1 MPQSWL
7 IALLFDLHRS
17 NRPYQIVGGTLN
29 RKLSRQSRIGRLAFA
44 MLAGASTFA
53 SMGGDCF
60 AQGRSLQ
67 VKIDPADGRY
77 TIAMPGAGSPALR
90 AGAAVEVDGH
100 WLHASDYPRHT
111 VEQSHVKGFL
121 GDATD
126 WQVIYSGSNGSPDL
140 IYHLRAY
147 ANEAFGDI
155 QVTVRN
161 STGRPINISDIRSL
175 EATEGDVLNLGG
187 SPGEDRV
194 LSDSWS
200 EDRPGM
206 TIHDL
211 ADAKHQMHRA
221 VGSQLIYNRNSRESL
236 FIGALTSERFLTV
249 LRLHLANSSSDSP
262 RLANYE
268 VDSTGTTEL
277 QMENSLED
285 SSAEDQVKLSVP
297 VAPGTELS
305 SERVLIG
312 LSTEYHRQLDT
323 YGSLIREIHQARIT
337 APSLMGWWSWTAY
350 YFGLNQGA
358 ALTNARWEAEHLKS
372 LGYNLFH
379 IDEGYQYARGEYTT
393 PNATLFPDG
402 LAPLYYKV
410 NGLGL
415 IPGIWTAPFE
425 VSERSWVHQS
435 HPDWLVKNA
444 KGEPIHAG
452 TVEGK
457 KDQLY
462 VLDTTNPDAQEYLRK
477 TYSTMVNVWG
487 LRYFKL
493 DFMDDSAI
501 EGYYFKPNTTAL
513 QAQRIGLQIIRNA
526 IGPEV
531 LLDKDGSPMLNP
543 VGIVD
548 YGRISQD
555 TGHTFGASKEAATGI
570 AARYYMNRN
579 FFVADPDA
587 FTVSTQTIRDQS
599 WHESSKP
606 ATLDEAR
613 VSISLAAV
621 SGGMFE
627 IGDDLP
633 SLTKDP
639 ERLALIEN
647 PELIHMIQM
656 GKASLPV
663 DLMTYAAEDE
673 QPSMFLLKEDRR
685 QSILT
690 VFNWTDGTK
699 VRSIDLSEVGLPVGG
714 QYIITDVLDASVA
727 PNLKAGRL
735 GLNQP
740 AHSVH
745 VLKIVDSKIPAAHPE
760 VVTDHPSSGKAG
772 EAVAFYARNKG
783 EDPVLSY
790 KWEFGD
796 GVTVEGSEIRHT
808 YTEPGEYAV
817 HLTSTALNGLTS
829 EDRFT
834 MQISGQMPTTF
845 DPANIRRLHPAD

>member
-1 MPQSWL
+1 M
-7 IALLFDLHRS
+7 
-17 NRPYQIVGGTLN
+17 
-29 RKLSRQSRIGRLAFA
+29 GRLAFA
-44 MLAGASTFA
+44 AFAGGTTFVA
-53 SMGGDCF
+53 LGAYCL
-60 AQGRSLQ
+60 AQGRSLHIN
-67 VKIDPADGRY
+67 VDPADGKY
-77 TIAMPGAGSPALR
+77 TIAMPGAKSDALR

-100 WLHASDYPRHT
+100 WLHASDYPRHA
-111 VEQSHVKGFL
+111 VEQSQVQGYL
-121 GDATD
+121 GNATD
-126 WQVIYSGSNGSPDL
+126 WQVTYSGSSEHPDL

-147 ANEAFGDI
+147 TNEPYGDI

-161 STGRPINISDIRSL
+161 TTGKAIHIEGIRSL
-175 EATEGDVLNLGG
+175 EATEGQILNLGG
-187 SPGEDRV
+187 AAADDRV

-206 TIHDL
+206 TIHDF
-211 ADAKHQMHRA
+211 ADAKQRMHRA
-221 VGSQLIYNRNSRESL
+221 VGSQLIYNRSSHESL

-249 LRLHLANSSSDSP
+249 LRLHLANSSGNTTG
-262 RLANYE
+262 LAGYE

-277 QMENSLED
+277 QMENSVED
-285 SSAEDQVKLSVP
+285 SPAEDQVQLNLS
-297 VAPGTELS
+297 VAPGAEIS
-305 SERVLIG
+305 SEQVLFS
-312 LSTEYHRQLDT
+312 LSQDYHQQLDT
-323 YGSLIREIHQARIT
+323 YGSLIRQIHHART
-337 APSLMGWWSWTAY
+337 SAPPLMGWWSWTAY

-358 ALTNARWEAEHLKS
+358 ALTNAEWEAQHLKS

-379 IDEGYQYARGEYTT
+379 IDEGYQFARGEYTT
-393 PNATLFPDG
+393 ANATLFPDG
-402 LAPLYYKV
+402 LAPVYFKV

-415 IPGIWTAPFE
+415 VPGIWTAPFE
-425 VSERSWVHQS
+425 VSERSWVHQN

-452 TVEGK
+452 TVEDK
-457 KDQLY
+457 KDQLF
-462 VLDTTNPDAQEYLRK
+462 VLDTTNPGAQAYLRK

-487 LRYFKL
+487 IRYFKL

-501 EGYYFKPNTTAL
+501 EGYYFNPGTTAL
-513 QAQRIGLQIIRNA
+513 EAQRIGLQIIRESV
-526 IGPEV
+526 GEHV

-599 WHESSKP
+599 WHESTKP

-647 PELIHMIQM
+647 PELINMIRL

-663 DLMTYAAEDE
+663 DLMTYAAEDK
-673 QPSMFLLKEDRR
+673 QPSIFFLKEDRR

-690 VFNWTDGTK
+690 VFNWTDAT
-699 VRSIDLSEVGLPVGG
+699 RSHTIDLAAAGLPATGDYV
-714 QYIITDVLDASVA
+714 ITDVLDAKETLS
-727 PNLKAGRL
+727 LKAGML
-735 GLNQP
+735 DLDQP
-740 AHSVH
+740 AHSVR
-745 VLKIVDSKIPAAHPE
+745 VLKIVDSKVPAAHPN
-760 VVTDHPSSGKAG
+760 VTADHPSTGEAG
-772 EAVAFYARNKG
+772 ETLTFSARNKG
-783 EDPVLSY
+783 EEPVLSFR
-790 KWEFGD
+790 WDFGD
-796 GVTVEGSEIRHT
+796 GVTLEGDQVRHT
-808 YTEPGEYAV
+808 YTEPGEYVV
-817 HLTSTALNGLTS
+817 HFKATGLDDLSS
-829 EDRFT
+829 EDQFT
-834 MQISGQMPTTF
+834 VRISGHMPTIF
-845 DPANIRRLHPAD
+845 DPPNIHRLQSTE

>member
-1 MPQSWL
+1 MM
-7 IALLFDLHRS
+7 
-17 NRPYQIVGGTLN
+17 
-29 RKLSRQSRIGRLAFA
+29 GRLAFA
-44 MLAGASTFA
+44 AFAGGTTFA
-53 SMGGDCF
+53 ALGAYCL
-60 AQGRSLQ
+60 AQGRSLDI
-67 VKIDPADGRY
+67 KIDPADGKY
-77 TIAMPGAGSPALR
+77 AIALPGANSDALR

-111 VEQSHVKGFL
+111 VEQSQVQGYL

-126 WQVIYSGSNGSPDL
+126 WKVTYSGSSEHPDL

-147 ANEAFGDI
+147 ANEPYGDI

-161 STGRPINISDIRSL
+161 TTGKPIHIEGIRSL
-175 EATEGDVLNLGG
+175 EATEGQILNLGG
-187 SPGEDRV
+187 AAEDNRV

-211 ADAKHQMHRA
+211 ADAKQQMHRA
-221 VGSQLIYNRNSRESL
+221 VGSQLIYNRSSHESL

-249 LRLHLANSSSDSP
+249 LRLHVANSSGKATA
-262 RLANYE
+262 LAGYE

-277 QMENSLED
+277 QMENSIED
-285 SSAEDQVKLSVP
+285 SPAEDQVKLSLSVE
-297 VAPGTELS
+297 PGAELS
-305 SERVLIG
+305 SEQVLFG
-312 LSTEYHRQLDT
+312 LSKDYHQQLDT
-323 YGSLIREIHQARIT
+323 YGSLIRQIHHART
-337 APSLMGWWSWTAY
+337 SAPPLMGWWSWTAY
-350 YFGLNQGA
+350 YFGLNQDA
-358 ALTNARWEAEHLKS
+358 ALTNAEWEAQHLKS

-393 PNATLFPDG
+393 PNATLFPTG
-402 LAPLYYKV
+402 LAPVYFKV

-415 IPGIWTAPFE
+415 VPGIWTAPFE
-425 VSERSWVHQS
+425 VSERSWVHQN
-435 HPDWLVKNA
+435 HPEWLVKNA

-452 TVEGK
+452 TVEDK
-457 KDQLY
+457 KDQLF
-462 VLDTTNPDAQEYLRK
+462 VLDTTNPDAQAYLRK

-487 LRYFKL
+487 IRYFKL

-501 EGYYFKPNTTAL
+501 EGYYFKPGTTAL
-513 QAQRIGLQIIRNA
+513 EAQRIGLQIIREA
-526 IGPEV
+526 VGEHV
-531 LLDKDGSPMLNP
+531 LIDKDGSPMLNP

-647 PELIHMIQM
+647 PELIHMIQL
-656 GKASLPV
+656 GKASLPL
-663 DLMTYAAEDE
+663 DLMTYSAEDK
-673 QPSMFLLKEDRR
+673 QPSIFLLKEDGR

-690 VFNWTDGTK
+690 VFNWTDTT
-699 VRSIDLSEVGLPVGG
+699 RSHSIDLAAAGLPATGG
-714 QYIITDVLDASVA
+714 YVITDVLDAKETPS
-727 PNLKAGRL
+727 LKADML
-735 GLNQP
+735 KLDQP
-740 AHSVH
+740 AHSVR
-745 VLKIVDSKIPAAHPE
+745 VLKIVNSKIPAVHPD
-760 VVTDHPSSGKAG
+760 VAADHPSAGNAG
-772 EAVAFYARNKG
+772 ETLTFSVRNKG
-783 EDPVLSY
+783 EEPVLSS
-790 KWEFGD
+790 KWDFGD
-796 GVTVEGSEIRHT
+796 GVTLEGGQVTHT
-808 YTEPGEYAV
+808 YTEPGEYVV
-817 HLTSTALNGLTS
+817 HFKAIGLDGLSS
-829 EDRFT
+829 EDQFT
-834 MQISGQMPTTF
+834 VRISGHMPTIF
-845 DPANIRRLHPAD
+845 DPPNIHRLQPTE